1 MHSISKNILE
11 ATSLQKSL
19 GIMDR
24 HLSALQEFEKT
35 HTRLQ
40 DIYKDTYSLQS
51 ATNSLLATSGIS
63 KSLIGLQSVS
73 EQIQASQRMLNMP
86 SIANLSATKALYGMD
101 HHILNQIQASQ
112 KIWRDM
118 IDSPVAKL
126 LNEQSVMK
134 QIANQVPLANAMQLR
149 LPQMERVFESAST
162 LAAIANSNSFL
173 SSALSVATTSLNFSS
188 VLDTLNLTEQQR
200 IIDIIDQI
208 DLDDETDIGN
218 PEELPEEIQSEYI
231 NFIDFIRDYWKE
243 NREHILGILAT
254 ADTAVNGIANGDFSN
269 IFTIVLFAF
278 YCTNLL
284 NSSTSE
290 NDDDQEKSFTLQ
302 NLLPANFLQFPKF
315 SGSP

>member
-134 QIANQVPLANAMQLR
+134 QIANQVPLANAMQL
-149 LPQMERVFESAST
+149 
-162 LAAIANSNSFL
+162 
-173 SSALSVATTSLNFSS
+173 
-188 VLDTLNLTEQQR
+188 
-200 IIDIIDQI
+200 
-208 DLDDETDIGN
+208 
-218 PEELPEEIQSEYI
+218 
-231 NFIDFIRDYWKE
+231 
-243 NREHILGILAT
+243 
-254 ADTAVNGIANGDFSN
+254 
-269 IFTIVLFAF
+269 
-278 YCTNLL
+278 
-284 NSSTSE
+284 
-290 NDDDQEKSFTLQ
+290 
-302 NLLPANFLQFPKF
+302 
-315 SGSP
+315 

>member
-1 MHSISKNILE
+1 
-11 ATSLQKSL
+11 
-19 GIMDR
+19 MDR

-290 NDDDQEKSFTLQ
+290 NDDDQEK
-302 NLLPANFLQFPKF
+302 
-315 SGSP
+315 